1 VSLARIAR
9 VIGIVMIFSIV
20 GSLSVAALVSL
31 LVVGLGASILQ
42 LIFSVADL
50 DGFRSLLSIAL
61 WLLAFV
67 AALAALL
74 PSLGAGVV
82 FALSAVYGGQN
93 AIWMAWL
100 AAAVGIAGFIG
111 FGMFVQPSESS
122 AVILPGVRSFTQA
135 LSLSILLACIAVIP
149 ASLCWWF
156 ARPLHRGNVAS

>member
-9 VIGIVMIFSIV
+9 VIGIVAIFGIV

-50 DGFRSLLSIAL
+50 DGFRSLVSIAL
-61 WLLAFV
+61 V

-82 FALSAVYGGQN
+82 FALSAVYAGQN

-100 AAAVGIAGFIG
+100 AAGVGIAGFIG

-122 AVILPGVRSFTQA
+122 AVILPGVRSLTQA
-135 LSLSILLACIAVIP
+135 LSLSALLAGIAVIP

>member
-1 VSLARIAR
+1 
-9 VIGIVMIFSIV
+9 
-20 GSLSVAALVSL
+20 
-31 LVVGLGASILQ
+31 
-42 LIFSVADL
+42 
-50 DGFRSLLSIAL
+50 
-61 WLLAFV
+61 LLAFV

-82 FALSAVYGGQN
+82 FALSAVYAGQN
-93 AIWMAWL
+93 AIWMAWF

-111 FGMFVQPSESS
+111 LGMFVQPSESS

-135 LSLSILLACIAVIP
+135 LSLSVLLACIAVIP

>member
-9 VIGIVMIFSIV
+9 VIGIVAIFGVV

-42 LIFSVADL
+42 LIFSVVDL

-74 PSLGAGVV
+74 PSLGAGIV
-82 FALSAVYGGQN
+82 FALCAVYAGLN
-93 AIWMAWL
+93 TIWMAWL
-100 AAAVGIAGFIG
+100 AAAVGIAGFISLG
-111 FGMFVQPSESS
+111 TFIQPSESS
-122 AVILPGVRSFTQA
+122 ALILPGVRSLTQA
-135 LSLSILLACIAVIP
+135 LSLSALLAGIAVIP